1 MLTDDP
7 YSLYATHRQDL
18 IVEAE
23 RDRLAASL
31 PRRPSV
37 VRKVLA
43 VACVRVATWLDAPA
57 GYVQL
62 PEPGPEDWAT
72 PWASV

>member
-18 IVEAE
+18 LDEAD
-23 RDRLAASL
+23 RDRLAALL
-31 PRRPSV
+31 PPGQSAL
-37 VRKVLA
+37 RKALA
-43 VACVRVATWLDAPA
+43 VACIRVATWLDAPA

-62 PEPGPEDWAT
+62 PDQGGLPAPNN
-72 PWASV
+72 

>member
-1 MLTDDP
+1 MLTNDP
-7 YSLYATHRQDL
+7 YSLYATHQQDL
-18 IVEAE
+18 LDEANRE
-23 RDRLAASL
+23 RLVASL
-31 PRRPSV
+31 PPRPSV

-43 VACVRVATWLDAPA
+43 GACIRVATWLDAPA

-62 PEPGPEDWAT
+62 PDPGPEDWAT

>member
-18 IVEAE
+18 LDEAD
-23 RDRLAASL
+23 RDRLAALL
-31 PRRPSV
+31 PPPQNAVRRT
-37 VRKVLA
+37 LA
-43 VACVRVATWLDAPA
+43 VACIRVATWLDAPA

-62 PEPGPEDWAT
+62 PDPGQLPAT
-72 PWASV
+72 NN